1 MAPGASF
8 QSTDG
13 GAFPMTGDAN
23 FPRQDGASGAA
34 SSAPA
39 AVSPAIVGAGIGVG
53 ILILAIIIGVVV
65 RIHIARRNHQRSMAE
80 LERGLASSPSRQMEM
95 ARPISATGCGSLMPH
110 GQAGWD
116 ALYSN
121 DSVNEPQHA
130 ARPDK
135 RQRTS
140 VSIPQR
146 IRQSKRLRAFKHL
159 SAIME
164 NTESPRIETQTSTPP
179 SPQAVA
185 KADRLMGSPKLMIGQ
200 AQTADHAIEAMDI
213 TDAFNQ
219 RGSPKYDIW
228 PSVAINSPAR
238 YGANDDESKNNRP
251 AKTLRS
257 VSAGVLDTDGA
268 VFGNS
273 DRLIRNPKR
282 RERPSMHARSA
293 SLGAPTSRPP
303 SGPVPPLPAITP
315 EAFTNDE
322 FVRLGLCVTRESS
335 ESSINSAGS
344 SVLVTSPILKM
355 HGTDMPAAS
364 PTVEEVVAG
373 DDRAA
378 LKSVLNRQWQNP
390 NITGP
395 RPNASL
401 SNMKHDR
408 THSSIKGSI
417 RYDSESALSHR
428 LSIGSTSSGGSR
440 AENRLSVLSIP
451 QIATADRVSISRV
464 SSSNS
469 LLDGGSAGRIQK
481 IETPPRRKS
490 HRQSL
495 VSASG
500 SPAAR
505 DKRRSSALRD
515 MSSNITG
522 PVKRPSPRRQ
532 MSVSTRA
539 SSCSSN
545 GNPFQWDTSSSNIL
559 PKPSAL
565 KGSPTARKTKGRLN
579 CVRISTLTPEVFG
592 NRSRSSSP
600 PDGIVMDDILEERE
614 SDEIKREVE
623 KERAEVERA
632 VASERRRSRPPMPAR
647 NVSSESCLRIQTLRA
662 SLTPSS
668 PTLSSWNNY
677 HDQSAQ
683 HAGGLASHPSDTYMS
698 VSRNSSRQSNR
709 SSGNFV
715 IPRFPSP
722 SKARASIAVTIP
734 QRDSAPMPEFS
745 LDVDIESPTLGF
757 NDINSSSPFG
767 LAVSSRTQHSPV
779 SPEDSANGDSP
790 VEFSPVSP
798 VDMPS
803 SPPLPLSKEKEY
815 DPGWCPVVFDFPA
828 SHEYDPASPPF
839 IWNGFSSDYP
849 NPDRSSGIWLPFAVN
864 IDDEVSPRS
873 RLRNQVAHGLGRE
886 KDDSPPLSPKTI
898 PTVIPDLSPKKSAE
912 KLTSSNASSVMAK
925 SIEPASTSSFLGVEV
940 PVLAPPSRE
949 TDTTLPQWQL
959 EQRPATAP
967 QPTHRRQRSVSNLR
981 TPRPSTARAPPLPT
995 IPQSSSPASP
1005 VSVPAPL
1012 SIASRIRTSAGE
1024 QAQKA
1029 IPMGPRSAPAK
1040 SVLKNAM
1047 ALRRMNSEVQTHR
1060 ESRESRNFTRLGRE
1074 PSPLLPW
1081 IGTETE
1087 DIFDYDTRAGAGA
1100 ESSSQA
1106 SFSDVEVGQQ
1116 QPKHSRHSVLGVPQV
1131 DIDIAPCPSSNRN
1144 TATSALDDLCLD
1156 DLEKVIDGALAG
1168 FDAEHRASITPKPSA
1183 YAYGQGYNTTTNHTS
1198 TSPTNDKASK
1208 RNSNVWDDGEKF
1220 WSGAYRPESFELPE
1234 FQLGS
1239 VSTPR
1244 KSPLASALELERE
1257 DGTGMGTVDPRLL
1270 STPSVS
1276 VAATPRSLYDADGF
1290 LK

>member
-8 QSTDG
+8 QSSDG
-13 GAFPMTGDAN
+13 GAFPMTGGAN
-23 FPRQDGASGAA
+23 FPRQDGASAAA
-34 SSAPA
+34 SSASS
-39 AVSPAIVGAGIGVG
+39 AVSPAIVGAGIGIGV
-53 ILILAIIIGVVV
+53 LILAIIVGVVI
-65 RIHIARRNHQRSMAE
+65 RIHIVRKNHQRSMAE

-95 ARPISATGCGSLMPH
+95 ARPISAPGCGRLMPH
-110 GQAGWD
+110 GQWD

-146 IRQSKRLRAFKHL
+146 IRQSKKLRAFKHL

-164 NTESPRIETQTSTPP
+164 NTESPRIGTQTPTPP

-185 KADRLMGSPKLMIGQ
+185 QADRLMGSPKMMIGQ

-213 TDAFNQ
+213 TDA
-219 RGSPKYDIW
+219 RPESPVFDVL
-228 PSVAINSPAR
+228 PSFAIYSPAR
-238 YGANDDESKNNRP
+238 YGAAIANNDEAKNNRP
-251 AKTLRS
+251 AKALRA

-268 VFGNS
+268 VFGNA
-273 DRLIRNPKR
+273 DRLIHNPKR
-282 RERPSMHARSA
+282 RERPSMHARSV

-303 SGPVPPLPAITP
+303 SGPVPPLPAIIP
-315 EAFTNDE
+315 QAFTNDE
-322 FVRLGLCVTRESS
+322 FVRLGMCVTRESS
-335 ESSINSAGS
+335 ESSMNSAGS
-344 SVLVTSPILKM
+344 SVLVTSPFLKM
-355 HGTDMPAAS
+355 HSNDLPAAS

-373 DDRAA
+373 DDRAE

-390 NITGP
+390 NITGS

-401 SNMKHDR
+401 PNLKRDKTR
-408 THSSIKGSI
+408 SSIKGSI
-417 RYDSESALSHR
+417 RYDSESALSNR
-428 LSIGSTSSGGSR
+428 FSIASTSSGSSR
-440 AENRLSVLSIP
+440 AENRLSIP

-469 LLDGGSAGRIQK
+469 LLDGGSAGRVQK

-490 HRQSL
+490 HRQSF

-505 DKRRSSALRD
+505 DKKRSSALRD

-522 PVKRPSPRRQ
+522 PAKRRQ
-532 MSVSTRA
+532 ISVSTQG
-539 SSCSSN
+539 STCSSN
-545 GNPFQWDTSSSNIL
+545 GNPFQWDTNASNTL
-559 PKPSAL
+559 PKHSAL
-565 KGSPTARKTKGRLN
+565 KGSPNARKTKGRLN
-579 CVRISTLTPEVFG
+579 CVRISTLTPEVFVS
-592 NRSRSSSP
+592 RSVSSSP

-632 VASERRRSRPPMPAR
+632 VASERRRSRPPMPPR
-647 NVSSESCLRIQTLRA
+647 NVSNDSCLRIQTLRA

-677 HDQSAQ
+677 DQSAQ
-683 HAGGLASHPSDTYMS
+683 NAGGLASQPSDSNMS
-698 VSRNSSRQSNR
+698 VSPLWSRNSSRLSNR
-709 SSGNFV
+709 SSGAFV

-722 SKARASIAVTIP
+722 SKAKASIAVTIP
-734 QRDSAPMPEFS
+734 EPDSAPMPEFS

-757 NDINSSSPFG
+757 NDMHSSSPFG
-767 LAVSSRTQHSPV
+767 LAVSSRSQRSPV

-790 VEFSPVSP
+790 VDYSPVSP
-798 VDMPS
+798 ADMPS
-803 SPPLPLSKEKEY
+803 SPPLPLSKTKEY
-815 DPGWCPVVFDFPA
+815 DPGWCPVVFDFPT

-849 NPDRSSGIWLPFAVN
+849 DPDRSSGIWLPFALN
-864 IDDEVSPRS
+864 RDDVSPRS
-873 RLRNQVAHGLGRE
+873 QLRYLAAHGLGKE
-886 KDDSPPLSPKTI
+886 KDDSPPLSPKTV
-898 PTVIPDLSPKKSAE
+898 PTVIPDL
-912 KLTSSNASSVMAK
+912 KLTSENASTLLST
-925 SIEPASTSSFLGVEV
+925 STSSFLGSQV
-940 PVLAPPSRE
+940 PVLAPPTRE
-949 TDTTLPQWQL
+949 TDTTLPQWTLQP
-959 EQRPATAP
+959 RPATAP
-967 QPTHRRQRSVSNLR
+967 QPTQHRRQRSVSNMK

-1005 VSVPAPL
+1005 IPAPL
-1012 SIASRIRTSAGE
+1012 SVPEGKKS
-1024 QAQKA
+1024 

-1060 ESRESRNFTRLGRE
+1060 ESRESRNFVRLGRE
-1074 PSPLLPW
+1074 ASPLLPW

-1087 DIFDYDTRAGAGA
+1087 DFDTRAGAD
-1100 ESSSQA
+1100 SSSPA
-1106 SFSDVEVGQQ
+1106 SFSSLEDA
-1116 QPKHSRHSVLGVPQV
+1116 QPKRQTIHGVPQV
-1131 DIDIAPCPSSNRN
+1131 DVTPRA
-1144 TATSALDDLCLD
+1144 SALDELSFK
-1156 DLEKVIDGALAG
+1156 DLEKVIEGALAG
-1168 FDAEHRASITPKPSA
+1168 FDAEHRASTSISKPTA
-1183 YAYGQGYNTTTNHTS
+1183 YAYGQGQNI
-1198 TSPTNDKASK
+1198 SPTEEK

-1220 WSGAYRPESFELPE
+1220 WSL
-1234 FQLGS
+1234 S
-1239 VSTPR
+1239 VETPR
-1244 KSPLASALELERE
+1244 SKRE
-1257 DGTGMGTVDPRLL
+1257 EEPRTVDPRLL
-1270 STPSVS
+1270 STPMSIT
-1276 VAATPRSLYDADGF
+1276 ATPRSLYDADGF